1 MKNRYL
7 FSAFIA
13 TIIFTVA
20 VQSFYVAA
28 ALSNNL
34 ISNPGFESGMTGW
47 LPKHVSNAEPDRILG
62 TTGGSATVV
71 NGIGRNGSKALKVV
85 QGNQVEGGALTAWAR
100 AEYHF
105 LPGEVPKVGSAYL
118 YTVWVKAESIPD
130 NVTPSIQLIMGLGAD
145 QGDEYLHYQDE
156 VLFSGTLTTEWQ
168 KYTGVTRL
176 MSFEQQDSP
185 DTQYKGMI
193 GFHSSPKYPGANP
206 GFDQGILAAAPLKE
220 FYAYTILSPGPSV
233 AIPLIIDD
241 VEVLK
246 PVYNFV
252 FDKADSDSKIL
263 FKDSGSTVYIHEGT
277 DIAVYRD
284 VKEDA
289 YFIHKLDFN
298 SAAKDAILT
307 LSLADDYKIEI
318 ATTKDGPWTKVATGK
333 KYMMAGAYKADEIL
347 DLTAYLSKNN
357 ENAVYVRYSDN
368 TMGTTGTAKHGLS
381 LRALEVFS
389 KTGQLEFNLNPLPT
403 PTTGTSSTASS
414 SAGGSSAGSSSA
426 GSSSSPDS
434 TAVSGTDSTATSEMS
449 GTESSDITSNEPMSS
464 VNSSSSVSSLD
475 NIIDASIIKPLY
487 EDLTIDYSSKT
498 VVLQNVLTV
507 SDLMESFKLGENYT
521 IKISGKDD
529 KEITDQNKNV
539 SSDMKILLYKDG
551 TIYETLAVT
560 TPGGSSNIVLIIV
573 IIAVLIAAAGAV
585 IFILFKKGILFAK
598 KR

>member
-7 FSAFIA
+7 FSTVIL
-13 TIIFTVA
+13 TVMLTVA

-28 ALSNNL
+28 ALSSN
-34 ISNPGFESGMTGW
+34 IVSNPGFESGMTGW
-47 LPKHVSNAEPDRILG
+47 LPKHVSNATPDRILG
-62 TTGGSATVV
+62 TEGGSATVV

-145 QGDEYLHYQDE
+145 QGDEFFHYQDE
-156 VLFSGTLTTEWQ
+156 VLASGTLTTEWQ
-168 KYTGVTRL
+168 KYTGVTRM

-206 GFDQGILAAAPLKE
+206 GFDQGILDAAPLKE

-246 PVYNFV
+246 PIYNFV
-252 FDKADSDSKIL
+252 FDKEDSDSKIL

-277 DIAVYRD
+277 DIAVFRD
-284 VKEDA
+284 VKEEA
-289 YFIHKLDFN
+289 FFIHKLDFN
-298 SAAKDAILT
+298 SATKDAILT
-307 LSLADDYKIEI
+307 LNLADDFKIEV
-318 ATTKDGPWTKVATGK
+318 ASTKDGPWTKVATGK
-333 KYMMAGAYKADEIL
+333 KYMMAGAYKADEII
-347 DLTAYLSKNN
+347 DLTAYLNKNN
-357 ENAVYVRYSDN
+357 ENSVYVKYSDN

-414 SAGGSSAGSSSA
+414 AGNSSAGSSAFS
-426 GSSSSPDS
+426 S
-434 TAVSGTDSTATSEMS
+434 TAVSEADSTVTGDSSDSASTDAASSEATSIE
-449 GTESSDITSNEPMSS
+449 T
-464 VNSSSSVSSLD
+464 SSSEASSLD
-475 NIIDASIIKPLY
+475 NILDASVIKPLY
-487 EDLTIDYSSKT
+487 EDISINYTTKT
-498 VVLQNVLTV
+498 AVLQNTLTV
-507 SDLMESFKLGENYT
+507 GELQESFKLGETYT
-521 IKISGKDD
+521 IRISDQND
-529 KEITDQNKNV
+529 KEMTDTDKNV
-539 SSDMKILLYKDG
+539 ADGTKIVIYKDG
-551 TIYETLAVT
+551 TIYETLTVAA
-560 TPGGSSNIVLIIV
+560 PGGSGDTTAMLII
-573 IIAVLIAAAGAV
+573 IAIAVLIAVAGAV
-585 IFILFKKGILFAK
+585 IFVLFKKKRLFSK
-598 KR
+598 ER